1 MQPVIQEP
9 RQLSDLIQPRNPWR
23 TLAVLA
29 LMVMELSWVVLWSN
43 LLISPDGRLSYLRTF
58 LVFGFIMVSVFSVV
72 SLLNF
77 LDLNL
82 YATRAIVFLLL
93 LVSTIFGLGSLEKT
107 YNLVSLSQLPVRI
120 IASFTEGSLNPGELF
135 VIFVTLF
142 LCSRSIALTSKP
154 VGSEIAASGFRT
166 GILMFLGYALLRPVG
181 QSGPHGGFYVF
192 LFSGLLAMSLTR
204 IASVGQFRGGQQI
217 PYNWRWLGGIVI
229 SILVILGAAI
239 LVGRIAD
246 EGWLRIIIT
255 IFAWMGYVLTLLI
268 SPLLW
273 LAIRGISWIFEIL
286 NLEALLEFL
295 KDAYQNLQEVLK
307 TALAA
312 LQSLLSGFRES
323 SIFKIFTF
331 LSNAR
336 YLLILVGTLMMI
348 VFIAWM
354 VRRFR
359 FIQTELSADEY
370 QSLLDQQD
378 LLHLIIA
385 ALRRSLDRILD
396 GFEKAFRLQE
406 VRRLLAAAR
415 IRRIYSQ
422 LMRLSARLGSP
433 RPPARTPIEFLAPLN
448 RLFPNLKSE
457 LEEITFMYVKVRY
470 GELPEPSDEI
480 ATVER
485 AWQRIHMEGKG
496 MMRAERRRAD

>member
-1 MQPVIQEP
+1 
-9 RQLSDLIQPRNPWR
+9 
-23 TLAVLA
+23 
-29 LMVMELSWVVLWSN
+29 
-43 LLISPDGRLSYLRTF
+43 
-58 LVFGFIMVSVFSVV
+58 
-72 SLLNF
+72 
-77 LDLNL
+77 
-82 YATRAIVFLLL
+82 
-93 LVSTIFGLGSLEKT
+93 
-107 YNLVSLSQLPVRI
+107 
-120 IASFTEGSLNPGELF
+120 
-135 VIFVTLF
+135 
-142 LCSRSIALTSKP
+142 
-154 VGSEIAASGFRT
+154 
-166 GILMFLGYALLRPVG
+166 
-181 QSGPHGGFYVF
+181 
-192 LFSGLLAMSLTR
+192 
-204 IASVGQFRGGQQI
+204 
-217 PYNWRWLGGIVI
+217 
-229 SILVILGAAI
+229 
-239 LVGRIAD
+239 
-246 EGWLRIIIT
+246 
-255 IFAWMGYVLTLLI
+255 MGYVLTLLI

-457 LEEITFMYVKVRY
+457 LEVITFMYVKVRY

-485 AWQRIHMEGKG
+485 AWQRIQMEGKG